1 MQNVIRHVF
10 LIIVLLL
17 LISSRTF
24 SQKEVFEDGEEL
36 YYEVNYSFINI
47 GWTKF
52 TTEKIS
58 GRENYYVTRAKLKS
72 NSSLPL
78 IDVDYDFISEIELK
92 GGKIVPH
99 KFTAYQYKDSKKLT
113 VICEFHYDSNYI
125 YIKKVNFD
133 NVTEV
138 DKRIYTSTLFQDG
151 LSIFYYA
158 RYNSNKN
165 ESQNVPVIMHVDTAL
180 MKINFS
186 GNKRSVEISETDY
199 EISSVFLDGFSYFEA
214 VFGLT
219 GAFSGWFSNDAAR
232 IPLKAKLE
240 VEIGSITLE
249 LKSWKRRAWQ
259 PPKYN

>member
-1 MQNVIRHVF
+1 MLKVRKHGI

-24 SQKEVFEDGEEL
+24 SQQEVFENGEEL
-36 YYEVNYSFINI
+36 YYEVYYSFINI
-47 GWTKF
+47 GWAKF
-52 TTEKIS
+52 TTEKVS
-58 GRENYYVTRAKLKS
+58 GKEYYYIARAKLKS
-72 NSSLPL
+72 NTSLPL

-92 GGKIVPH
+92 GGRIIPH
-99 KFTAYQYKDSKKLT
+99 KFTAYQYKSGKQLT
-113 VICEFHYDSNYI
+113 VNYDFHYDSNYV
-125 YIKKVNFD
+125 YIKKVNYD

-138 DKRIYTSTLFQDG
+138 DKKIYTSTKFQDG

-158 RYNSNKN
+158 RYNANKN

-180 MKINFS
+180 LRVNFS
-186 GNKRSVEISETDY
+186 DKKTAVEISESDY
-199 EISSVFLDGFSYFEA
+199 DISSVFLDGNLYFEG

-219 GAFSGWFSNDAAR
+219 GAFSGWFSSDAAK